1 MWESVDGCSAVCSER
16 GGCLYLALRELPLT
30 DNFIAADTKGDSNV
44 QRVLDPIARD
54 SHYGI
59 ASLKKVHLDAVPF
72 VA

>member
-1 MWESVDGCSAVCSER
+1 MVVVEVCSGWGR
-16 GGCLYLALRELPLT
+16 GGGVSTLPLRELPLT

-59 ASLKKVHLDAVPF
+59 ASLKKVHLDAVSF